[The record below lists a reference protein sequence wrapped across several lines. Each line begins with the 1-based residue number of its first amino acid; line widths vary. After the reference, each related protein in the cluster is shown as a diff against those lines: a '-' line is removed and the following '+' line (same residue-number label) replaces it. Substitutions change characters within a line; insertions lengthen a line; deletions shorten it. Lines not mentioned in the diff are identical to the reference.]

1 MFECIFTWTYLQ
13 KKKEELYS
21 QEVNNDNDLD
31 NFIYYAP
38 EIFTNKTTILTILYN
53 TKENQQQKLLNIL
66 FTLSSAMSRCLNSPL
81 IS

>member
-1 MFECIFTWTYLQ
+1 MNVYLHEHIY

-53 TKENQQQKLLNIL
+53 TKENQQQQLLNIL